1 MSTNMSKT
9 VFSKNTWCSITL
21 RIHQYAVLF
30 ANAINVIQVE
40 AKKEIVACDEAL
52 ANEAAAAAQAI
63 RDDCEN
69 DLAEAI
75 PALQSAINSLNTLK
89 PSDITVVKSMKNPA
103 PIVKF
108 VIESVCVMRGI
119 APKRKPDMD
128 NKGKLVDDY
137 WTPGQQMLGDI
148 KFLESLKTYDKDN
161 IPPAVMK
168 KVRER
173 YVTNP
178 YFDPNLVKKV
188 STACEGLCRWVRAI
202 EVYDRVIKIVAP
214 KKAKLSEAEA
224 ELANQMDKLNEK
236 RAQLQQVTDK
246 LQALNDEFAAMTKKK
261 KDLEDNIELCSQKLD
276 RAEKLIHGL
285 GGERARWGEMAQLLA
300 GRLVNITGDVILAAG
315 VVAYLGAFDAIYRKA
330 IIGDWQTLCKEQ
342 KIPCSEEFSLTNIL
356 GDQGSTY

>member
-1 MSTNMSKT
+1 MSKT

-30 ANAINVIQVE
+30 ANDINVIQVE

-75 PALQSAINSLNTLK
+75 PALQSAIISLNTLK

-148 KFLESLKTYDKDN
+148 KFLES
-161 IPPAVMK
+161 
-168 KVRER
+168 
-173 YVTNP
+173 
-178 YFDPNLVKKV
+178 
-188 STACEGLCRWVRAI
+188 
-202 EVYDRVIKIVAP
+202 
-214 KKAKLSEAEA
+214 
-224 ELANQMDKLNEK
+224 
-236 RAQLQQVTDK
+236 
-246 LQALNDEFAAMTKKK
+246 
-261 KDLEDNIELCSQKLD
+261 
-276 RAEKLIHGL
+276 
-285 GGERARWGEMAQLLA
+285 
-300 GRLVNITGDVILAAG
+300 
-315 VVAYLGAFDAIYRKA
+315 
-330 IIGDWQTLCKEQ
+330 
-342 KIPCSEEFSLTNIL
+342 
-356 GDQGSTY
+356 